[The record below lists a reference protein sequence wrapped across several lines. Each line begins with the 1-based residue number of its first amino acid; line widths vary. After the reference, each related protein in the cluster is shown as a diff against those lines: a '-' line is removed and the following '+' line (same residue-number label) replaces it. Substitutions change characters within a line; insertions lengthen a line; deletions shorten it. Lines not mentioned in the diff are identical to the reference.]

1 MGVTKMLAK
10 VLSLLG
16 LSVGLTLSQDT
27 YTCPD
32 GWVISDVG
40 GVVDCILLG
49 GFNEMVTKQDAEII
63 CSFHDAWL
71 VDLDEGHGG
80 QKNRFIQTSSTKS
93 KATGMVV
100 WRVHITTI
108 SGGSVQPVMD
118 AIMTTTGVTGPG
130 ITQALKSLGSTGLI
144 MNQMIGTVRTV
155 SLTSPSLIHS
165 ASMPLT
171 GMTGTVNK
179 LQDTSVKRL
188 ELK

>member
-80 QKNRFIQTSSTKS
+80 QKNRFIANLIRGARVTLVSYHTLAPLCYLISFVDPV
-93 KATGMVV
+93 ATYKY
-100 WRVHITTI
+100 TC
-108 SGGSVQPVMD
+108 
-118 AIMTTTGVTGPG
+118 
-130 ITQALKSLGSTGLI
+130 
-144 MNQMIGTVRTV
+144 
-155 SLTSPSLIHS
+155 
-165 ASMPLT
+165 
-171 GMTGTVNK
+171 
-179 LQDTSVKRL
+179 
-188 ELK
+188 

>member
-1 MGVTKMLAK
+1 MGQSTMGVTKMLPK

-71 VDLDEGHGG
+71 VDLDEEHGG
-80 QKNRFIQTSSTKS
+80 QKNRFIANLINDEQSNWD
-93 KATGMVV
+93 G
-100 WRVHITTI
+100 
-108 SGGSVQPVMD
+108 GGSVQPVMD
-118 AIMTTTGVTGPG
+118 AIMTMTGVTGPG

-179 LQDTSVKRL
+179 RQDTSVERL

>member
-63 CSFHDAWL
+63 VPSMMPGWL
-71 VDLDEGHGG
+71 IWMKDMVVKRIDSL
-80 QKNRFIQTSSTKS
+80 QTSSTKS

-179 LQDTSVKRL
+179 R
-188 ELK
+188 

>member
-1 MGVTKMLAK
+1 MGPSMM
-10 VLSLLG
+10 
-16 LSVGLTLSQDT
+16 
-27 YTCPD
+27 P
-32 GWVISDVG
+32 GWLIWMKDM
-40 GVVDCILLG
+40 VVKRID
-49 GFNEMVTKQDAEII
+49 
-63 CSFHDAWL
+63 SS
-71 VDLDEGHGG
+71 
-80 QKNRFIQTSSTKS
+80 QTSSMKS

-100 WRVHITTI
+100 LRVHITTI

-179 LQDTSVKRL
+179 RQDTSVKRL

>member
-1 MGVTKMLAK
+1 MGQSTWGVTKMLAK

-27 YTCPD
+27 YSCPD

-80 QKNRFIQTSSTKS
+80 QKNRFIANLINEEQNQPRTLDFSQAESMTPVQELVLSPGQLNGDEIQLKFV
-93 KATGMVV
+93 KFQDVQN
-100 WRVHITTI
+100 IQFFI
-108 SGGSVQPVMD
+108 QDNQSGD
-118 AIMTTTGVTGPG
+118 E
-130 ITQALKSLGSTGLI
+130 ITQITRLDLFGTPKQTTNMKDLKKSG
-144 MNQMIGTVRTV
+144 
-155 SLTSPSLIHS
+155 
-165 ASMPLT
+165 
-171 GMTGTVNK
+171 
-179 LQDTSVKRL
+179 
-188 ELK
+188 